1 MVAGGEDG
9 VHFTLNRFTDV
20 WNISFRHNL
29 RSTSEELILIV
40 LSKGR
45 EGLVES
51 ALLNSILRTI

>member
-20 WNISFRHNL
+20 WNISFRHIL

-51 ALLNSILRTI
+51 ALLNSIPRTI